1 MFPISSL
8 SSVENNIA
16 QLDYCL
22 LNTVFSE
29 SSSLCLIRSFFY
41 SKPTMASQLTQSQS
55 HKSYKGRDNLP
66 LSFFSDLMS
75 YCSSQFILLQPF
87 GPPCYSRT
95 HCVCFSLR
103 GCWLLLEGCAVRH
116 VEIVKTTEMRTSKSY
131 LLRAC
136 KESAT
141 IICTWQQLKGIAT
154 GVVV

>member
-1 MFPISSL
+1 MIEDNQINTSARDKTYRIQPKLSRQALKPLFLPPVPPEKLFWLFLPLDFMFPISSL

-103 GCWLLLEGCAVRH
+103 GC
-116 VEIVKTTEMRTSKSY
+116 
-131 LLRAC
+131 
-136 KESAT
+136 
-141 IICTWQQLKGIAT
+141 
-154 GVVV
+154 